1 MLSKLCECENGHG
14 PGAAGGFGFD
24 RGCMD
29 ATWRGR
35 NGDGGVKTMG
45 QLDNGTAVN
54 QTRIRV
60 DPSLFPNRILK
71 PVGWT

>member
-1 MLSKLCECENGHG
+1 
-14 PGAAGGFGFD
+14 
-24 RGCMD
+24 
-29 ATWRGR
+29 
-35 NGDGGVKTMG
+35 VKTMG

>member
-1 MLSKLCECENGHG
+1 MATGQGQLVDLVSTG
-14 PGAAGGFGFD
+14 
-24 RGCMD
+24 GCMD

-60 DPSLFPNRILK
+60 DRSLFPNRILK